1 MRPIAAQLHQG
12 TLTFRV
18 ILWTYCLLLLLPL
31 VAWGQPYALTWS
43 AHTAGGGRAADGG
56 YALVGA
62 IGCFGETDL
71 QMADTDARFTL
82 QYQGNG
88 QIRIGYSTIRGDAPR
103 SIALTVDL
111 GSATVQSPA
120 DVLTKDPAFNG
131 FLDYAHTYPAGYV
144 LGAGHPL
151 ANASG
156 PGVPNFGTGL
166 GQFAINVACF
176 DETANQSA
184 GPMSSTNLIT
194 LQLHGSGPTTVT
206 LDADLTRGGS
216 YMAGGQTVNLPVW
229 LNVTLP

>member
-1 MRPIAAQLHQG
+1 MKDQEWKRRPTSALSMAALGLMLFSASQ
-12 TLTFRV
+12 V
-18 ILWTYCLLLLLPL
+18 
-31 VAWGQPYALTWS
+31 WGQYALVWGY
-43 AHTAGGGRAADGG
+43 AVGGGGRSTGG
-56 YALVGA
+56 AYALFGGV
-62 IGCFGETDL
+62 GCFGENDL

-88 QIRIGYSTIRGDAPR
+88 QIRIGYNTIRGNAPR

-111 GSATVQSPA
+111 DNATIQSPA
-120 DVLTKDPAFNG
+120 DVISRDSAFNG

-166 GQFAINVACF
+166 GQFAINMACF
-176 DETANQSA
+176 DETENQA
-184 GPMSSTNLIT
+184 PGPMSATNLIT
-194 LQLHGSGPTTVT
+194 LQLHGSGPATVT

-216 YMAGGQTVNLPVW
+216 FLEQGQTVNLPVW